1 MIIRPGTALGPYEV
15 VAPLDAGGM
24 GSVFRGRDP
33 RLGREVAIKVL
44 PVASMKDERRVKR
57 FLREARAAAAVTHPN
72 IVAIY
77 DVGEAEVDL
86 AAPVGAER
94 VALRFLVEEFVE
106 GPSLRRLLRSGRPP
120 LGKLVEIATG
130 VARGLGAAHE
140 KGLIHR
146 DLKPENV
153 LLDARGT
160 AKIADFGLVRFIY
173 PDTAAPGDEAEKDD
187 VTETLTRSG
196 FVVGTLGYMSPEQVR
211 GDPLG
216 PSSDLFA
223 LGIVLYEMLAGETPF
238 SRSAFGDPF
247 TAILKEPTP
256 RVLERIPGTPPRLAH
271 VIERCLEKDAARR
284 YPSAARVLVHLEE
297 LRRELRLDTGRAAS
311 PRASA
316 VLPTVAAAE
325 PTKRSARPHGGGHHL
340 ALALAG
346 GALAVLVAFAGGWVV
361 GRTRPAPASANPV
374 DPRLLADSWRA
385 TRVLDGLAER
395 CVAAALSP
403 DGRRAALASAGDG
416 VGAELIVAAPNSS
429 PEAAT
434 VAAGFASIEAPAF
447 GNASVLF
454 VGARDGSPSGIWLA
468 RLTEAA
474 GLVAAADGEPQPVAE
489 GGEDPAVS
497 PDGSLLVF
505 VRRSAG
511 GSELWLASPGGAKAR
526 PFASAPGRSLRHPV
540 FVEGGGAVLAV
551 DLADPVGPDA
561 GSGILFSSPLADAR
575 LVPFGTGRAVDAG
588 VRPAPLGDGT
598 LIVVS
603 WPDRSAWLLD
613 GAGETARRLPFGAGL
628 THLAASADGRSVL
641 TRTGNGPLIL
651 WRRG

>member
-120 LGKLVEIATG
+120 LGRLVEIATG
-130 VARGLGAAHE
+130 IARGLGAAHE

-297 LRRELRLDTGRAAS
+297 LPLGAEGLQELAEVTHPASRLPGPPPAPRGTPARPRRRRRGSGARPRGRGGRPSGTGPRAARRTRRCAPRGRTGRRRWR
-311 PRASA
+311 RAGRRW
-316 VLPTVAAAE
+316 PG
-325 PTKRSARPHGGGHHL
+325 RPGS
-340 ALALAG
+340 
-346 GALAVLVAFAGGWVV
+346 
-361 GRTRPAPASANPV
+361 PAPA
-374 DPRLLADSWRA
+374 RA
-385 TRVLDGLAER
+385 TPRGGPR
-395 CVAAALSP
+395 RGP
-403 DGRRAALASAGDG
+403 RPPGR
-416 VGAELIVAAPNSS
+416 
-429 PEAAT
+429 
-434 VAAGFASIEAPAF
+434 
-447 GNASVLF
+447 
-454 VGARDGSPSGIWLA
+454 GAR
-468 RLTEAA
+468 
-474 GLVAAADGEPQPVAE
+474 GE
-489 GGEDPAVS
+489 
-497 PDGSLLVF
+497 
-505 VRRSAG
+505 
-511 GSELWLASPGGAKAR
+511 
-526 PFASAPGRSLRHPV
+526 GRGR
-540 FVEGGGAVLAV
+540 
-551 DLADPVGPDA
+551 A
-561 GSGILFSSPLADAR
+561 GS
-575 LVPFGTGRAVDAG
+575 
-588 VRPAPLGDGT
+588 
-598 LIVVS
+598 
-603 WPDRSAWLLD
+603 
-613 GAGETARRLPFGAGL
+613 
-628 THLAASADGRSVL
+628 
-641 TRTGNGPLIL
+641 
-651 WRRG
+651 